1 MKMFTVILKNISANK
16 KCIYVS
22 CVSVRIGDLQFSYVF
37 PMHVFI
43 PPSLLHL
50 KCYSRLLY
58 NSFDFVC
65 FVFIW
70 KHLYLYCTLFQCDSI
85 ASSRLSTKYSL
96 GLLVGSLWNKNKKY
110 HKVFFTWLIWFSW
123 ASPCLWLD
131 TSVLL
136 PVKGA
141 VV

>member
-1 MKMFTVILKNISANK
+1 MCAASGINRWKCTLFLQNISANIK

-22 CVSVRIGDLQFSYVF
+22 YVSVRIGDLQFSFVF

-85 ASSRLSTKYSL
+85 SPSRFSTKYSL
-96 GLLVGSLWNKNKKY
+96 GLGLKSTKRKEKILKNL
-110 HKVFFTWLIWFSW
+110 HVVNLI
-123 ASPCLWLD
+123 
-131 TSVLL
+131 LL
-136 PVKGA
+136 CKS
-141 VV
+141 

>member
-1 MKMFTVILKNISANK
+1 MKVYIILSQMRDVF
-16 KCIYVS
+16 IYVS
-22 CVSVRIGDLQFSYVF
+22 SVQWGIGYLQFSFMF

-85 ASSRLSTKYSL
+85 SSSRFSTKYSL
-96 GLLVGSLWNKNKKY
+96 GLSRKSMKQKEKVKKSLNVVN
-110 HKVFFTWLIWFSW
+110 LILLSKSLPWAWYFSF
-123 ASPCLWLD
+123 ASCKRCSSI
-131 TSVLL
+131 TH
-136 PVKGA
+136 
-141 VV
+141 